1 MDTYQIITILV
12 FGAII
17 LLFGLIWIFT
27 RNASSNSSSQFNSDL
42 TNMRENMVNDS
53 HLHRLLMIEIVNDK
67 EEIVGENNTGRI
79 MGNSLLPSE
88 IVTFNK
94 MGVGMTLFGKS
105 LVRVFGVPIAQRI
118 STLMQKRNEILRDY
132 YWTLRNMVCESGE
145 CSINFQKEN
154 DIVTRPVFPPAF
166 LSQEYHRKDTS
177 NNSKNVVLDITTLTE
192 RKLEAISREIT
203 DQVAGSFNL
212 RDVDQSNVRNR
223 PIVHFQRLFNLI
235 TMYDKELVNQ
245 AKSYADHH
253 YDISMNC
260 AQSSLEITQHISD
273 EFAVLMRE
281 TGERIVKTVP

>member
-1 MDTYQIITILV
+1 MDTYQIITILI

-27 RNASSNSSSQFNSDL
+27 RNASLNASSQFNSDL
-42 TNMRENMVNDS
+42 INMRENMVNDS

-67 EEIVGENNTGRI
+67 EEITGNNVERI
-79 MGNSLLPSE
+79 IGNSLLPSE
-88 IVTFNK
+88 TVTFSK

-105 LVRVFGVPIAQRI
+105 LVRAFGVPIAQRI

-166 LSQEYHRKDTS
+166 LSQEYHRKD
-177 NNSKNVVLDITTLTE
+177 NQNVVLDITTLTE

-212 RDVDQSNVRNR
+212 RDVDQSNARNR